1 MLSVTLPIETT
12 LAGCSNGTSGL
23 KRKEVQ
29 YKKYILKNG
38 AVFIDG
44 KYVKADM
51 EVTGGVITR
60 LSTSI
65 DPMVSPDT
73 KMMDCTDLY
82 ISPGWVDLHC
92 HIGGVGVDLDI
103 LGPEMGVT
111 ALVEAGTYGP
121 ETFPAFM
128 DEYYN
133 QSRIPIYL
141 FLNVRKNGIQVTN
154 ILFDSAPG
162 VEDVEGAQQLV
173 ATYPNII
180 KGLKVRLDSMNTS
193 GDNPAFLAKVTAEL
207 GAKLK
212 LPVAYHLGN
221 PDPSITDF
229 LQNAKSGDIIA
240 HFLRQ
245 RNNSIINASG
255 RIRPEV
261 MDAKSKGVCFDV
273 AHGVASFE
281 FDSAKR
287 ALDQGFTDF
296 TISSDLWL
304 LPSWARCRT
313 FSNVASKFLAL
324 GLPIE
329 DVTYKISSRPREMLN
344 IPSRIE
350 INKPIDLTVFSLR
363 EGDFEYSDTSGNEL
377 SCAKRII
384 PEYTLINNTLIR
396 AGNRDRQLFDID

>member
-1 MLSVTLPIETT
+1 MLSVTLPIEIT

-38 AVFIDG
+38 SVFIGG
-44 KYVKADM
+44 KYIKADM

-60 LSTSI
+60 LETSI

-73 KMMDCTDLY
+73 KIMDCTNLY

-92 HIGGVGVDLDI
+92 HIGGVGVDPDI

-121 ETFPAFM
+121 ETFSTFM

-133 QSRIPIYL
+133 RSVIPIYM

-154 ILFDSAPG
+154 ILFDSVPG

-173 ATYPNII
+173 ETYPNII
-180 KGLKVRLDSMNTS
+180 KGFKVRLDSMNTS

-255 RIRPEV
+255 MIRPEV

-344 IPSRIE
+344 IPSMIE

-363 EGDFEYSDTSGNEL
+363 EGDFEYSDTSGSEL
-377 SCAKRII
+377 SCAQRII

-396 AGNRDRQLFDID
+396 AGNRDRRLFDIG